1 MKARIEFLVC
11 AFLSLDAFH
20 SHISISFKYSNTFFY
35 VLSIFFY
42 LRVID
47 WINYF
52 FTPTFDLKNLLV
64 LLDCWGGDIFMLVE
78 YETIIN
84 YSSKVLV
91 FRVYLTGT
99 VYLITNARY
108 LSIDRIGRILVCVC
122 GPGSWTMSIQLK
134 NINEL

>member
-1 MKARIEFLVC
+1 
-11 AFLSLDAFH
+11 
-20 SHISISFKYSNTFFY
+20 
-35 VLSIFFY
+35 
-42 LRVID
+42 
-47 WINYF
+47 
-52 FTPTFDLKNLLV
+52 
-64 LLDCWGGDIFMLVE
+64 MLVE

-122 GPGSWTMSIQLK
+122 
-134 NINEL
+134 